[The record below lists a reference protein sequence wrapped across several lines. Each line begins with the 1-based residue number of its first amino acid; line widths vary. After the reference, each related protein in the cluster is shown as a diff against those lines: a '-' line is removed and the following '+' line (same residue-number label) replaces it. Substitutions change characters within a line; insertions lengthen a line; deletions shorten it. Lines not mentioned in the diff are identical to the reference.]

1 MPRKSI
7 RDFSGGLVTYQS
19 ELDLADNQFQS
30 FENVVNTKRGSVSK
44 VGTVAQASG
53 AISGGVTSNTEFTS
67 YRTEKDGSNSD
78 TSTQWWLAANAL
90 DVYRSD
96 VSGGTSSTWA
106 SVNTYVVGSE
116 CITHG
121 NFSSSSNWAFG
132 TGWSFQSGEGG
143 SPNPHGAYATG
154 SGAGAM
160 TQLSSNMAIAL
171 EKNQVYKLQFTIS
184 AVGGDGKAQLPSKNQ
199 ALTETYASIGTYNA
213 ATHTV

>member
-30 FENVVNTKRGSVSK
+30 FDNIVNTKRGSVVK
-44 VGTVAQASG
+44 VGQYSAKSA
-53 AISGGVTSNTEFTS
+53 S

-132 TGWSFQSGEGG
+132 TGWSFQSGEGIP
-143 SPNPHGAYATG
+143 PNNTGGYTTG
-154 SGAGAM
+154 SGAGAL
-160 TQLSSNMAIAL
+160 TQTSSNMTIAL
-171 EKNQVYKLQFTIS
+171 EKNKLYKLQFTLT
-184 AVGGDGKAQLPSKNQ
+184 AVGGDGKAQLTIKNQ
-199 ALTETYASIGTYNA
+199 ALTETYALIGTYNA
-213 ATHTV
+213 ATHTVYFSPQSSA

>member
-30 FENVVNTKRGSVSK
+30 FDNIVNTKRGSVVK
-44 VGTVAQASG
+44 VGSYAAKSAALSSAHDT
-53 AISGGVTSNTEFTS
+53 TTEFLR
-67 YRTEKDGSNSD
+67 YRTEKDGSNND
-78 TSTQWWLAANAL
+78 TSTQWWVVANNEIVSRA
-90 DVYRSD
+90 DVA
-96 VSGGTSSTWA
+96 SGTGGSWA
-106 SVNTYVVGSE
+106 TVNTYSGLGSE

-132 TGWSFQSGEGG
+132 TGWSYQPGEGG
-143 SPNPHGAYATG
+143 SPNPHGGYTTG

-160 TQLSSNMAIAL
+160 TQTSAAMAIAL

-184 AVGGDGKAQLPSKNQ
+184 AVSGAGKAAITIKNQ
-199 ALTETYASIGTYNA
+199 GLTETYVAFGSY
-213 ATHTV
+213 